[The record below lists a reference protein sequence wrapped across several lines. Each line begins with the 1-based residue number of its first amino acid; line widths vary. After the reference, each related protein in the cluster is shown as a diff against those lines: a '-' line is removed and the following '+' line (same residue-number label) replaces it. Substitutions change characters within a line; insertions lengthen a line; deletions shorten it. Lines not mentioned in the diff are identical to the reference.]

1 MSENKIDSVDTSSD
15 LFSNLNTMFKT
26 EIRDIELKPANI
38 ANVLSRA
45 MKVVEI
51 SELKGEQQKFLAKA
65 LVRKAVETMEDGDRK
80 TLLLNMLEN
89 DVLEDMVETII
100 LATKGELQINEVLQQ
115 VRSRCCGLF

>member
-1 MSENKIDSVDTSSD
+1 MSENKTDGVDTSTN

-45 MKVVEI
+45 MKVVEL
-51 SELKGEQQKFLAKA
+51 SQVKGKQQKFLAKA
-65 LVRKAVETMEDGDRK
+65 LVRKAVETMEDGDKK

-100 LATKGELQINEVLQQ
+100 LATRGELQINEVLQQ

>member
-1 MSENKIDSVDTSSD
+1 MSENKTDSVDTSTN

>member
-1 MSENKIDSVDTSSD
+1 MSEKKTDGVDTTTKV
-15 LFSNLNTMFKT
+15 FSNLNTMFKT

-51 SELKGEQQKFLAKA
+51 SEVKGEQQKFLAKT

-100 LATKGELQINEVLQQ
+100 LATKGELQINEVLRQ

>member
-1 MSENKIDSVDTSSD
+1 MSEKKTDSVDTTTK

-65 LVRKAVETMEDGDRK
+65 LVRKAVEKMEDGDRK

-100 LATKGELQINEVLQQ
+100 LATKGELQINEVLRQ

>member
-1 MSENKIDSVDTSSD
+1 MSEKKTDSVDTTTK

-65 LVRKAVETMEDGDRK
+65 LVRKAVEKMEDGDRK

-100 LATKGELQINEVLQQ
+100 LATRGELQINEVLQQ

>member
-1 MSENKIDSVDTSSD
+1 MSENKTDGVDTSTN

-45 MKVVEI
+45 MKVVETF
-51 SELKGEQQKFLAKA
+51 ELKGQQQKFLAKT
-65 LVRKAVETMEDGDRK
+65 LVRKAVENMEGGDRK

-89 DVLEDMVETII
+89 DVLEDMIETII
-100 LATKGELQINEVLQQ
+100 LATKGELQINEVLRQ

>member
-1 MSENKIDSVDTSSD
+1 MSENKTDGVDTSTN

-45 MKVVEI
+45 MKVVETF
-51 SELKGEQQKFLAKA
+51 ELKGKQQKFLAKA

-89 DVLEDMVETII
+89 EVLEDMVETII
-100 LATKGELQINEVLQQ
+100 LATKGELQINEVLQE
-115 VRSRCCGLF
+115 VTTRCCGFF

>member
-1 MSENKIDSVDTSSD
+1 MSENKTDGVDTSTK

-26 EIRDIELKPANI
+26 EIRDIELKPSNI

-51 SELKGEQQKFLAKA
+51 SELKGEQQKFVAKA
-65 LVRKAVETMEDGDRK
+65 LVRKAVVTMEDGDRK

-100 LATKGELQINEVLQQ
+100 LATRGELQINEVLQQ

>member
-1 MSENKIDSVDTSSD
+1 MSENKIDGVDTSTN

-26 EIRDIELKPANI
+26 EIRDIELKPSNI

-51 SELKGEQQKFLAKA
+51 SEFKGEQQKFLAKA

-100 LATKGELQINEVLQQ
+100 LATRGELQINEVLQQ